1 MAAEVASM
9 AERPLRT
16 DAARN
21 ADRILRAAREVF
33 AELGPDA
40 QIDTIADRAGVA
52 ERTLYRR
59 FPTKAD
65 LLRAA
70 LDQSIDENLS
80 PAIEKALSRKDPL
93 HGLTELI
100 EAATALGATEHNILA
115 AARRADAL
123 ANIADR
129 LEAAMQEL
137 TTRAQNDGLVR
148 GDLVAEDLPRIVAML
163 NSVLWT
169 MELGSDGW
177 RRYVVLI
184 LDAITTTQPRPLPAA
199 APLNSPKSLDN
210 WPM

>member
-1 MAAEVASM
+1 MST

-40 QIDTIADRAGVA
+40 QIETIAGRAGVG

-80 PAIEKALSRKDPL
+80 PAIEKALTRKDPL
-93 HGLTELI
+93 RGLTELI
-100 EAATALGATEHNILA
+100 EAATALGAAEHNILA

-137 TTRAQNDGLVR
+137 TNRAQQDGLVR

-169 MELGSDGW
+169 MDLGSDGW

-184 LDAITTTQPRPLPAA
+184 LDAITTPRPRPLPAA
-199 APLNSPKSLDN
+199 APLNRPNSLDN
-210 WPM
+210 WPI

>member
-1 MAAEVASM
+1 MAEVASM

-80 PAIEKALSRKDPL
+80 PAIEKALARKDPL
-93 HGLTELI
+93 RGLTELI
-100 EAATALGATEHNILA
+100 EAATALGAAEHNILA

-137 TTRAQNDGLVR
+137 TTRAQDEGLVR

-177 RRYVVLI
+177 RRYVALV

-199 APLNSPKSLDN
+199 APLNSPNSLDN

>member
-1 MAAEVASM
+1 MSTV
-9 AERPLRT
+9 ERPLRT

-40 QIDTIADRAGVA
+40 QIDTIADRAGVG

-80 PAIEKALSRKDPL
+80 PAIEKALTRKDPL
-93 HGLTELI
+93 RGLTELI
-100 EAATALGATEHNILA
+100 EAATALGAAEHNILA

-137 TTRAQNDGLVR
+137 TTRAQKDGLVR

-199 APLNSPKSLDN
+199 APLNRPNSLDN

>member
-1 MAAEVASM
+1 MPDATSM

-40 QIDTIADRAGVA
+40 QIDAIAHRAGVG

-80 PAIEKALSRKDPL
+80 PAIEKALTRKDPL
-93 HGLTELI
+93 RGLTELI
-100 EAATALGATEHNILA
+100 EAATALGAAEHNILA

-137 TTRAQNDGLVR
+137 TSRAQKDGLVR
-148 GDLVAEDLPRIVAML
+148 RDLVAEDLPRIIAML

-169 MELGSDGW
+169 MDVGSDGW
-177 RRYVVLI
+177 RRYVALI
-184 LDAITTTQPRPLPAA
+184 MDAITAAHPRQLPTA
-199 APLNSPKSLDN
+199 APLKHPHSLDS

>member
-1 MAAEVASM
+1 MST

-40 QIDTIADRAGVA
+40 QIETIAGRAGVG

-80 PAIEKALSRKDPL
+80 PAIEKALTRKDPL
-93 HGLTELI
+93 RGLTELI
-100 EAATALGATEHNILA
+100 EAATALGAAEHNILA

-137 TTRAQNDGLVR
+137 TSRAQQDGLVR

-169 MELGSDGW
+169 MDLGSGGW

-184 LDAITTTQPRPLPAA
+184 LDAITTPRPRPLPAA
-199 APLNSPKSLDN
+199 APLNRPNSLDN

>member
-1 MAAEVASM
+1 MST

-40 QIDTIADRAGVA
+40 QIDTIAGRAGVG

-80 PAIEKALSRKDPL
+80 PAIEKALTRKDPL
-93 HGLTELI
+93 RGLTELI
-100 EAATALGATEHNILA
+100 EAATALGAAEHNILA

-137 TTRAQNDGLVR
+137 TNRAQQDGLVR

-169 MELGSDGW
+169 MDLGSDGW

-184 LDAITTTQPRPLPAA
+184 LDAITTPRPRPLPAA
-199 APLNSPKSLDN
+199 APLNHPNSLDN

>member
-1 MAAEVASM
+1 MSDAASM

-40 QIDTIADRAGVA
+40 QIDAIAHHAGVG

-80 PAIEKALSRKDPL
+80 PAIETALTRKDPL
-93 HGLTELI
+93 RGLTELI
-100 EAATALGATEHNILA
+100 EAATALGAAEHNILA

-137 TTRAQNDGLVR
+137 TSRAQRDGLVR
-148 GDLVAEDLPRIVAML
+148 GDLVAEDLPRIIAML

-169 MELGSDGW
+169 MDVGSDGW
-177 RRYVVLI
+177 RRYVALI
-184 LDAITTTQPRPLPAA
+184 MDAITAAQPRPLPAA
-199 APLNSPKSLDN
+199 APLKHPHSLDS

>member
-1 MAAEVASM
+1 MST

-40 QIDTIADRAGVA
+40 QIDTIAGRAGVG

-80 PAIEKALSRKDPL
+80 PAIEKALARKDPL
-93 HGLTELI
+93 RGLTELI
-100 EAATALGATEHNILA
+100 EAATALGAAEHNILA

-129 LEAAMQEL
+129 LEAAMREL
-137 TTRAQNDGLVR
+137 TNRAQKDGLVR

-169 MELGSDGW
+169 MDLGSDGW

-184 LDAITTTQPRPLPAA
+184 LDAITTQQPRPLPAA
-199 APLNSPKSLDN
+199 APLNHPNSLDN

>member
-1 MAAEVASM
+1 MAEVASM

-80 PAIEKALSRKDPL
+80 PAIEKALARKDPL
-93 HGLTELI
+93 RGLTELI
-100 EAATALGATEHNILA
+100 EAATALGAAEHNILA

-129 LEAAMQEL
+129 LEAAMQE
-137 TTRAQNDGLVR
+137 
-148 GDLVAEDLPRIVAML
+148 
-163 NSVLWT
+163 
-169 MELGSDGW
+169 
-177 RRYVVLI
+177 
-184 LDAITTTQPRPLPAA
+184 
-199 APLNSPKSLDN
+199 
-210 WPM
+210 

>member
-1 MAAEVASM
+1 MSM

-40 QIDTIADRAGVA
+40 QIDTIADRAGVG

-80 PAIEKALSRKDPL
+80 PAIEKALARKDPL
-93 HGLTELI
+93 RGLTELI
-100 EAATALGATEHNILA
+100 EAATALGAAEHNILA

-123 ANIADR
+123 ANVADR

-137 TTRAQNDGLVR
+137 TTRAQEDGLVR

-169 MELGSDGW
+169 MDLGSDGW

-184 LDAITTTQPRPLPAA
+184 LDAITTAQPRPLPAA
-199 APLNSPKSLDN
+199 APLNRPDSLDN